1 MKRKIILSTLL
12 LYAVFGYS
20 QKLQPGFNK
29 EEYLELLRIS
39 VCSVKDSSY
48 SKEHEKPKNHT
59 MIYQSGSIG
68 LDNSWDLWTSKDGAA
83 VISLRGTT
91 EKQESWM
98 QNFYAA
104 MVPAKGSLQLGK
116 DIPFN
121 YTLANDPEAAVHVGW
136 LVGMA
141 FLAKEIVPKIE
152 TLHKNNTK
160 DFLIMGHSQGGAIA
174 YLLTAYLYQLQ
185 QTGQLPNDIRF
196 KTYCSAAPKP
206 GNLHFAYEYESL
218 TQNGW
223 AYNIVNALDWVPET
237 PLTVQTLNDFNSV
250 NPFKDAKKL
259 IRKQKFPKNIAL
271 KYVYNR
277 LDKPS
282 KRAQRNYQKYLG
294 DMTSKMVVKQIENL
308 EVPAYKNTNN
318 YVRTG
323 TTIVLKPDQSYRDQ
337 FPDDDSKIFIHHMH
351 KPYLFL
357 AKQLNTPFYEK

>member
-1 MKRKIILSTLL
+1 MKRKIILTSLL
-12 LYAVFGYS
+12 LCSLLGYT

-29 EEYLELLRIS
+29 EEYIELLRIS

-48 SKEHEKPKNHT
+48 ANKHEKPKNHT

-68 LDNSWDLWTSKDGAA
+68 LDNSWDLWTSTNGAA

-116 DIPFN
+116 DNAFN

-152 TLHKNNTK
+152 TLYQSNTK
-160 DFLIMGHSQGGAIA
+160 DFIIMGHSQGGAIA
-174 YLLTAYLYQLQ
+174 YLLTAYVYHLQ
-185 QTGQLPNDIRF
+185 QAGQLPKDIRF
-196 KTYCSAAPKP
+196 KTYCSAGPKP
-206 GNLHFAYEYESL
+206 GNLPFAYEYESL

-223 AYNIVNALDWVPET
+223 AYNVVNAVDWVPET
-237 PLTVQTLNDFNSV
+237 PFTVQTTNDFNAV
-250 NPFKDAKKL
+250 NPFKNARKL
-259 IRKQKFPKNIAL
+259 IKKQKFPKNLAL

-294 DMTSKMVVKQIENL
+294 DMTSKMVVKQIQNL
-308 EVPAYKNTNN
+308 EVPDYKNTNN

-323 TTIVLKPDQSYRDQ
+323 TTIVLKPDQSYREQ
-337 FPDDDSKIFIHHMH
+337 FVDDDSQMFLHHLH